1 MQVKRT
7 GEVGKIFGRYF
18 QALDVENGGQYG
30 NYCFKNVFQFLVCLD
45 EWMGLPFLE
54 DTVWGKIIGL
64 ILGMLNIGPL
74 RHLRGDVVKAVG
86 VDTGLRGDPC
96 GKVCK

>member
-54 DTVWGKIIGL
+54 DTV
-64 ILGMLNIGPL
+64 LGEDHRFDFGHAEYRTSEAPKRRCCESRWCRYGAQRRPL
-74 RHLRGDVVKAVG
+74 WEGM
-86 VDTGLRGDPC
+86 
-96 GKVCK
+96 